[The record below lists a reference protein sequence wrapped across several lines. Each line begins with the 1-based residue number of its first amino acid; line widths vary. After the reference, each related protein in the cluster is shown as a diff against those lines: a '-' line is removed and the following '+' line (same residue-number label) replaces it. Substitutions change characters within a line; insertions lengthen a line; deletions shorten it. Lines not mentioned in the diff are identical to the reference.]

1 MTSFLNIFICTFT
14 VLGNSMGDTI
24 SLKGHV
30 GGEIQIR
37 CSHLH
42 AKDNVKYFCN
52 EACLTEED
60 ILIKSTGRLN
70 TNTKGRFSLFD
81 QGTGNFRVN
90 ISGLMKSD
98 SGIYW
103 CGVDRSLKDTFHKV
117 ILTVEE
123 APHTT
128 SCTTQSLPDQST
140 SEGTEKSIERTE
152 LETSSTTTTT
162 RHLTTTDTTDTSG
175 NRQIIYISAGLICLV
190 LISAICLIIL
200 IKQTNQRKAI
210 KHKAGKAQP
219 NWNKHT
225 SQNPDAQKS
234 TKTNQQK
241 IIESSANQ
249 RSPASRRPHSD
260 PSSTEYSNVT
270 PHSHDALNYTTV
282 NFASPSDDL
291 NYSTVI
297 FIRESDS
304 HTNHPSGSLYS
315 TVKPTDS
322 SHSTEDANA
331 VIYSTI
337 RTARSPSCLR

>member
-81 QGTGNFRVN
+81 Q
-90 ISGLMKSD
+90 
-98 SGIYW
+98 
-103 CGVDRSLKDTFHKV
+103 
-117 ILTVEE
+117 